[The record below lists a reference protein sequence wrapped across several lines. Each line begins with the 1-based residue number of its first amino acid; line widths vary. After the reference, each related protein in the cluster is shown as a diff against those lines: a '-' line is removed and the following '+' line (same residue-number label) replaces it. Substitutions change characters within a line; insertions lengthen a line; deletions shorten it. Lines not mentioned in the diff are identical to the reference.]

1 MITII
6 SQHGKW
12 EAILNG
18 KNLGGRFAT
27 RRRAELEARLT
38 WGNLPFTYVIEG
50 NQ

>member
-6 SQHGKW
+6 SRYGRW

-38 WGNLPFTYVIEG
+38 WGNLEFTYQVGE
-50 NQ
+50 

>member
-6 SQHGKW
+6 SRHGRW

-38 WGNLPFTYVIEG
+38 WGNLEFTYQVGE
-50 NQ
+50 